1 MFAESHCHH
10 MGMLMSLCGDQIS
23 LTDFA
28 LGLAVMDIIRAC
40 LPLHDAYEEL
50 HSQNMVAVEWLML
63 DSLLFGPLLLTGPLF
78 TLAAVDEVA
87 PTLALLLALLFAL
100 LLLLLLILLLLF

>member
-1 MFAESHCHH
+1 M
-10 MGMLMSLCGDQIS
+10 Q
-23 LTDFA
+23 
-28 LGLAVMDIIRAC
+28 
-40 LPLHDAYEEL
+40 
-50 HSQNMVAVEWLML
+50 

-100 LLLLLLILLLLF
+100 LLLLLLLLF

>member
-1 MFAESHCHH
+1 M
-10 MGMLMSLCGDQIS
+10 Q
-23 LTDFA
+23 
-28 LGLAVMDIIRAC
+28 
-40 LPLHDAYEEL
+40 
-50 HSQNMVAVEWLML
+50 

-100 LLLLLLILLLLF
+100 LLLLLF